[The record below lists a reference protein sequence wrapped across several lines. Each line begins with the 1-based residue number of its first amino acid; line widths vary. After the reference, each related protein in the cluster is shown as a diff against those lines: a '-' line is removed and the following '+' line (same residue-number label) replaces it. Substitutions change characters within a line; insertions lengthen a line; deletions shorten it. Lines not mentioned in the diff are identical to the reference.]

1 MSATLAIMRLETRRL
16 FVSPLSWVLAAMTQ
30 LLTGLLFVM
39 TLTDIQNNPNA
50 LADAGGV
57 TVFVAGGLMR
67 FVTLILLLVV
77 PLLTMRS
84 IAEERKQGT
93 WPWLVAS
100 PIGTSA
106 LVAGKFFGVMGY
118 LTLIWALTAAMPAAL
133 AVFSPLDMGILAA
146 GLIGLWLMMASFAAL
161 GLLASAMTREPS
173 LAAVI
178 TLTAILLAWLAYAVS
193 AIDWQPVVFDHAL
206 DIAGMI
212 RGASPIGHL
221 DSLLRGLFTTAD
233 LVYFAVFVLACLAL
247 TVLRLDAE
255 RR

>member
-1 MSATLAIMRLETRRL
+1 MNATRAIAAHELNRL
-16 FVSPLSWVLAAMTQ
+16 FVSPLSWTLLAVTQ
-30 LLTGLLFVM
+30 LLLGILFALS
-39 TLTDIQNNPNA
+39 LTDISLNPQTVGEYDGISA
-50 LADAGGV
+50 IVGGGV
-57 TVFVAGGLMR
+57 FRFATVV
-67 FVTLILLLVV
+67 LLLVV

-100 PIGTSA
+100 PISTAA
-106 LVAGKFFGVMGY
+106 LVAGKFGGVMGY
-118 LTLIWALTAAMPAAL
+118 LTLIWGLTAAMPLTL

-193 AIDWQPVVFDHAL
+193 AIDWQPVILGYAL
-206 DIAGMI
+206 DIAGMV

-233 LVYFAVFVLACLAL
+233 LIYFAVFVIACLAL